1 MRERFRVWLVRTH
14 VSQCQKILRHML
26 CLCTQSLCSG
36 VPYLHHN
43 HHNNYMYHI
52 YLIVHF
58 MMYMSPQLDLYN
70 ILYRGLVFT
79 HLNKTRVTSKE
90 LFTKILFTYMCTNI
104 NVDGS
109 VWISFFYICQFP
121 KSYNW
126 LRFKGY
132 PYKSFNMIVCLH
144 AEHRIRSTSTLYQC
158 KVIRLMVTICIT
170 IISLWQLIW

>member
-36 VPYLHHN
+36 APYLHHN
-43 HHNNYMYHI
+43 QHNNYMYHI

-58 MMYMSPQLDLYN
+58 MMYMSPQLDF

-79 HLNKTRVTSKE
+79 NWNKTRVTSKE
-90 LFTKILFTYMCTNI
+90 LFTKILFYIHVYKHHCWWNCI
-104 NVDGS
+104 NEFFLYLS
-109 VWISFFYICQFP
+109 IS

-144 AEHRIRSTSTLYQC
+144 AEHRIRSTSTLYTN
-158 KVIRLMVTICIT
+158 VPV
-170 IISLWQLIW
+170 